1 MSFILDAL
9 RKSDAER
16 QRQSGPGIA
25 EAGYRPPAPKRSVW
39 VPVLIAV
46 LAANLMLLAAFW
58 WRDGNRGAVPT
69 AAAPATIAPAEAP
82 VAAVPT
88 PHVVTPAS
96 AARSAESEDLPMP
109 TGPSAPGVA
118 GYEPPRTEIL
128 EPPSGAAPL
137 PGAAAASASGGGSTG
152 DLPSAD
158 QLVTAGVLT
167 GQQLHLDLHVFSTRP
182 SERFVFIN
190 TRKYVEGAEV
200 QDGVKVEQI
209 TPDGVVLSKNGTR
222 FSLPRE

>member
-9 RKSDAER
+9 RKSEAER

-39 VPVLIAV
+39 VPALIAV

-58 WRDGNRGAVPT
+58 WRGGNRSTAPPPPAAV
-69 AAAPATIAPAEAP
+69 EAP
-82 VAAVPT
+82 VATAPP

-96 AARSAESEDLPMP
+96 AARAAGSEDLPVP
-109 TGPSAPGVA
+109 FEAAAPVEA
-118 GYEPPRTEIL
+118 GTDSPRIEVL
-128 EPPSGAAPL
+128 EPPSGAVLSART
-137 PGAAAASASGGGSTG
+137 GAGGGSSG
-152 DLPSAD
+152 DVPSAE

-190 TRKYVEGAEV
+190 THKYVEGAEV
-200 QDGVKVEQI
+200 QDGVRIEQI